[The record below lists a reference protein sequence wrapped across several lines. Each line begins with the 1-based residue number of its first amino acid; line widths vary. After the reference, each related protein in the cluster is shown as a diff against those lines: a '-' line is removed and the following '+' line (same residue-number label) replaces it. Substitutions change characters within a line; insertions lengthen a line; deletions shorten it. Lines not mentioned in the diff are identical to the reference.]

1 MARAS
6 VSVRESEHIFTVRD
20 FNRFYTAR
28 LGLLQKRYLNG
39 EFSLTESRILYE
51 IGANPQITAS
61 TLRVT
66 LRLDAGYIS
75 RLLASLTRR
84 RFVRQSVSDIDSRE
98 RLLSLTATGDKKVAA
113 LNHQSAAQIEDLL
126 HGLTERDRTDLV
138 QSLGRI
144 RSLLAAP
151 VQEDSASAT
160 SSNPTLRVIRLARVT
175 REALDLLEEYYES
188 VGVVLRDTPATVRQV
203 VRDPNGGV
211 WLAYLDGK
219 PVGCAYLRSLPSIPS
234 ATECKRMYVRPA
246 ARGKG
251 VAHALLN
258 AQEEFARARGLRHI
272 SLDSKDDLKVA
283 INMYARRGFTP
294 CARYN
299 NNPQATVFMVK
310 HL

>member
-1 MARAS
+1 MTRAS
-6 VSVRESEHIFTVRD
+6 ASVHESEHVFAVRD

-28 LGLLQKRYLNG
+28 LGLLQKRHLNG
-39 EFSLTESRILYE
+39 EFSLTEARILYE
-51 IGANPQITAS
+51 IGVNPQITAS
-61 TLRVT
+61 TLRAA

-84 RFVRQSVSDIDSRE
+84 RLVRQAVSPMDSRE
-98 RLLSLTATGDKKVAA
+98 RFLSLTAAGEKKVAA

-126 HGLTERDRTDLV
+126 CGLTERDRSDLV
-138 QSLGRI
+138 QALAQI
-144 RSLLAAP
+144 RSLLMQPA
-151 VQEDSASAT
+151 QSASSPAA
-160 SSNPTLRVIRLARVT
+160 SSLSSLRVVRLSRVT

-188 VGVVLRDTPATVRQV
+188 VGVVLRDTPATVRQI

-211 WLAYLDGK
+211 WLAYLGGK
-219 PVGCAYLRSLPSIPS
+219 PMGCAYLRSLPSIRS

-251 VAHALLN
+251 LAHALLD

-272 SLDSKDDLKVA
+272 YLDSKDDLKVA
-283 INMYARRGFTP
+283 INLYSRRGFIP
-294 CARYN
+294 CERYN